1 MGAYRDTI
9 KVVFLCAIWFSC
21 SSATNITGKQILT
34 IFPYPTTLTM
44 VQLMVINCFLG
55 PTLTLLNVK
64 ESPHVSR
71 HQFMRRVAPL
81 GIGKIM
87 ASISAYISILKVPVS
102 YSHTG
107 RFLLVF
113 KVQRVM
119 YTCYCVFLIFS
130 CSS

>member
-1 MGAYRDTI
+1 MAAYRDTI
-9 KVVFLCAIWFSC
+9 KIVFLCAIWFSC

-71 HQFMRRVAPL
+71 HQFVRRVAPL
-81 GIGKIM
+81 GIGKIL

-107 RFLLVF
+107 MFML
-113 KVQRVM
+113 
-119 YTCYCVFLIFS
+119 
-130 CSS
+130 